1 VIDSEEALKEE
12 AFKKNALK
20 DIVGFNLDNALN
32 FEASGRLWLKI
43 WNESEEN

>member
-20 DIVGFNLDNALN
+20 DIVGFNLDNALSV
-32 FEASGRLWLKI
+32 ETCGRLWLKR